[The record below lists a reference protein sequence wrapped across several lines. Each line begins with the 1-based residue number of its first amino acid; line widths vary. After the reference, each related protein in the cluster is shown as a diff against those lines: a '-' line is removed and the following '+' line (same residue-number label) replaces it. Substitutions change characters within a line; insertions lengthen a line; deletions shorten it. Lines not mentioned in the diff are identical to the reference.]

1 MTVSPML
8 RYFISLFILSTQLIG
23 AQDSIPKIER
33 YGLRVGVDMS
43 KPIRAMVEDGYKGLE
58 LTADYRISRNLYVAG
73 EIGTEEKRVTS
84 EVLDFKTSGSYLKVG
99 IDINTYKNWVG
110 MENQILVG
118 FRLGLSAHQQELLGY
133 TISQKNQYWEEPL
146 DVMLAST
153 QTFDGL
159 SGQWIEF
166 LIGVKAELMRNFYM
180 GLSVR
185 MHHLLN
191 DTRPSNFDNL
201 YIPGFNRVSDFGPW
215 GVGLNYT
222 VMYQLPLYK
231 KQVK

>member
-1 MTVSPML
+1 MSK
-8 RYFISLFILSTQLIG
+8 FIISLFVFATQLVW
-23 AQDSIPKIER
+23 AQDSIPKTER
-33 YGLRVGVDMS
+33 YGLRVGVDLS
-43 KPIRAMVEDGYKGLE
+43 KPIRASVEDGYKGLE
-58 LTADYRISRNLYVAG
+58 LVADYRLTRNLYLAG

-99 IDINTYKNWVG
+99 VDINTYKNWAG

-118 FRLGLSAHQQELLGY
+118 FRLGLSTHQQELLGY
-133 TISQKNQYWEEPL
+133 TISQRDQYWGEPL
-146 DVMLAST
+146 DITLTPS

-166 LIGVKAELMRNFYM
+166 LLGTKAELFRNLYM

-185 MHHLLN
+185 LHYLLN
-191 DTRPSNFDNL
+191 DTRPTNFDNL

-215 GVGLNYT
+215 GVGLNYSL
-222 VMYQLPLYK
+222 MYQLPLYK
-231 KQVK
+231 KQVE